1 MTQPDRAGLSLKA
14 ILPFARHAYLI
25 PCMACQLPSRGADE
39 GGPRVGRGAM
49 IGQLTKNERMG
60 ALLILA
66 ALALAGL
73 VMAVAGHGDP
83 FGAHGVIVLVAALL
97 GLFVVISGLFQ
108 PEPPEDRLDRYY
120 DDPSKIGILLAMA
133 WAVVGMFVGDWVAW
147 LLVNPDLTFDAAWSS
162 FGRLR
167 PVHTSGVIFGF
178 GGNALI
184 ATSFYV
190 MQRTSRARLP
200 DQLSPMFVLFGYN
213 LFCVLAAS
221 GYLMGIT
228 QSKEYAEPEWYVDI
242 WLVIVWV
249 TYFVV
254 YLRTLARRK
263 EPHIY
268 VANWYYMAFILV
280 VAMLHIVNNLA
291 VPVSFASAKSYSLFA
306 GVQDA
311 MTEWWYGHN
320 AVAFFLTAGFLGMMY
335 YYLPKRAGRPLFSYR
350 MSIISFWG
358 ITFLYMWAGSHHLH
372 YTALPHWV
380 QTLGMTFSVMLL
392 VPSWASAG
400 NALLTLNGAWHKV
413 RDDATLRFM
422 MVAAVFY
429 GISTFEGSFMA
440 IRPVNA
446 LSHYTD
452 WTVGHV
458 HAGALG
464 WVAMITF
471 GAIYA
476 SVPWLW
482 KRPAMY
488 SAKLIE
494 VHFWL
499 SLAGTLVYVFAMW
512 NSGIIQG
519 LMWRTYNDS
528 GTLAYSFV
536 DSLVAMHPYYI
547 ARAIGGLLFL
557 IGAVVGCYNIW
568 MTIRRTPRAVPE
580 QLADEADSAPSGTP
594 AYQPGE

>member
-1 MTQPDRAGLSLKA
+1 MVS
-14 ILPFARHAYLI
+14 
-25 PCMACQLPSRGADE
+25 
-39 GGPRVGRGAM
+39 
-49 IGQLTKNERMG
+49 QLTISERQYALV
-60 ALLILA
+60 ALL
-66 ALALAGL
+66 
-73 VMAVAGHGDP
+73 
-83 FGAHGVIVLVAALL
+83 LL
-97 GLFVVISGLFQ
+97 GLGGLAMAALGRGDPIAVHGYIVLLFAVGLGFVVMAGFYD
-108 PEPPEDRLDRYY
+108 PEPDPARLSRYY
-120 DDPSKIGILLAMA
+120 DDPTKVGIVLSIG
-133 WAVVGMFVGDWVAW
+133 WAVVGMFVGVWVAA
-147 LLVNPDLTFDAAWSS
+147 LLAWPDLTFDQAWAS

-167 PVHTSGVIFGF
+167 PIHTSGVIFGF

-184 ATSFYV
+184 ATSFHV
-190 MQRTSRARLP
+190 LQRTTRARMP
-200 DQLSPMFVLFGYN
+200 GQFAPWFVLLGYN
-213 LFCVLAAS
+213 LFCVVAAS
-221 GYLMGIT
+221 GYLIGVT
-228 QSKEYAEPEWYVDI
+228 QSKEYAEPEWYADI
-242 WLVIVWV
+242 WLVVVWV
-249 TYFVV
+249 TYFLI

-280 VAMLHIVNNLA
+280 VAMLHIVNNVA
-291 VPVSFASAKSYSLFA
+291 VPISWGSAKSYSVYS

-311 MTEWWYGHN
+311 MVQWWYGHN

-335 YYLPKRAGRPLFSYR
+335 YYMPKRAGRPIFSYR
-350 MSIISFWG
+350 LSIISFWG
-358 ITFLYMWAGSHHLH
+358 ITFFYMWAGSHHLH
-372 YTALPHWV
+372 YTALPQWV

-400 NALLTLNGAWHKV
+400 NALATLNGAWHKV

-429 GISTFEGSFMA
+429 GLSTFEGSFMA

-471 GAIYA
+471 GSIYA
-476 SVPWLW
+476 LVPWMW
-482 KRPAMY
+482 KREAMY
-488 SAKLIE
+488 SPKLVE

-499 SLAGTLVYVFAMW
+499 ALAGTIVYVFAMW

-519 LMWRTYNDS
+519 LMWRTYNES
-528 GTLAYSFV
+528 GSLTYSFI

-547 ARAIGGLLFL
+547 ARAFGGLLFL
-557 IGAVVGCYNIW
+557 LGASVAAYNVW
-568 MTIRRTPRAVPE
+568 MTIRQSRQEAATGKEDADIPLFARDAV
-580 QLADEADSAPSGTP
+580 
-594 AYQPGE
+594 QPGE

>member
-1 MTQPDRAGLSLKA
+1 MVA
-14 ILPFARHAYLI
+14 
-25 PCMACQLPSRGADE
+25 E
-39 GGPRVGRGAM
+39 
-49 IGQLTKNERMG
+49 LTKNERQG
-60 ALLILA
+60 ALVIL
-66 ALALAGL
+66 LALAVTGL
-73 VMAVAGHGDP
+73 AMAAGGRGDP
-83 FGAHGVIVLVAALL
+83 FGIHGAMVLVAAIV
-97 GLFVVISGLFQ
+97 GIFAVIGGYYA
-108 PEPPEDRLDRYY
+108 PEPSPERLDSYY
-120 DDPSKIGILLAMA
+120 DSPTKFGIVAAMV
-133 WAVVGMFVGDWVAW
+133 WAVAGMAVGDWVAW
-147 LLVNPDLTFDAAWSS
+147 LLAYPEWTFDAAWAS

-200 DQLSPMFVLFGYN
+200 DQLTPWFVLFGYN
-213 LFCVLAAS
+213 LFCVIAAT
-221 GYLMGIT
+221 GYLMGVT
-228 QSKEYAEPEWYVDI
+228 QSKEYAEPEWYADI

-249 TYFVV
+249 TYFVL
-254 YLRTLARRK
+254 YLRTLNRRK

-268 VANWYYMAFILV
+268 VSNWYYLAFILV

-291 VPVSFASAKSYSLFA
+291 VPISWGSAKSYSLFS

-320 AVAFFLTAGFLGMMY
+320 AVAFFLTSGFLGMMY
-335 YYLPKRAGRPLFSYR
+335 YYMPKRAGRPIYSYR

-358 ITFLYMWAGSHHLH
+358 ITFFYMWAGSHHLH
-372 YTALPHWV
+372 YTALPQWV
-380 QTLGMTFSVMLL
+380 QSLGMTFSVMLL
-392 VPSWASAG
+392 VPSWVSAG
-400 NALLTLNGAWHKV
+400 NALMTLNGAWHKV
-413 RDDATLRFM
+413 RDDAVLRFM

-429 GISTFEGSFMA
+429 GLSTFEGSFMA
-440 IRPVNA
+440 IRPVNS

-482 KRPAMY
+482 KRNGMY
-488 SAKLIE
+488 SAKLVE
-494 VHFWL
+494 AHFWL
-499 SLAGTLVYVFAMW
+499 SLAGTIIYVFAMW

-519 LMWRTYNDS
+519 LMWRTYNES

-547 ARAIGGLLFL
+547 ARAIGGAFFLLGAI
-557 IGAVVGCYNIW
+557 IGLYNIW
-568 MTIRRTPRAVPE
+568 MTIRTASQDQAAQNV
-580 QLADEADSAPSGTP
+580 ADRPVTEPAIGAP
-594 AYQPGE
+594 ALQPGE

>member
-1 MTQPDRAGLSLKA
+1 MNA
-14 ILPFARHAYLI
+14 
-25 PCMACQLPSRGADE
+25 
-39 GGPRVGRGAM
+39 
-49 IGQLTKNERMG
+49 QLTKGERQIAIG
-60 ALLILA
+60 ILLLIVCVGLA
-66 ALALAGL
+66 FAGAGKDGPL
-73 VMAVAGHGDP
+73 GVHGFLIMASG
-83 FGAHGVIVLVAALL
+83 IL
-97 GLFVVISGLFQ
+97 GIFAMINGYFN
-108 PEPPEDRLDRYY
+108 PEPGDERFDSYY
-120 DDPSKIGILLAMA
+120 DTPSKIGLLLAMA
-133 WAVVGMFVGDWVAW
+133 WAAFGLFIGDWVAW
-147 LLVNPDLTFDAAWSS
+147 QLAYPDLNFEAAWTS

-167 PVHTSGVIFGF
+167 PVHTTGVIFGF
-178 GGNALI
+178 GGNGLI

-200 DQLSPMFVLFGYN
+200 DQLSPLFVVFGYN
-213 LFCVLAAS
+213 LFCVLAVT
-221 GYLMGIT
+221 GYMMGVT
-228 QSKEYAEPEWYVDI
+228 QSKEYAEPEWYADI
-242 WLVIVWV
+242 WLTIVWV

-254 YLRTLARRK
+254 YLRTLAHRK

-291 VPVSFASAKSYSLFA
+291 VPVSFGSAKSYSLFS

-311 MTEWWYGHN
+311 MTQWWYGHN

-335 YYLPKRAGRPLFSYR
+335 YFMPKRAGRPLYSYR

-372 YTALPHWV
+372 YTALPQWV
-380 QTLGMTFSVMLL
+380 QTLGMTFSLMLL
-392 VPSWASAG
+392 VPSWTAAA

-429 GISTFEGSFMA
+429 GLTTFEGSFMA
-440 IRPVNA
+440 IRSVNS

-452 WTVGHV
+452 WTIGHV

-471 GAIYA
+471 GSIYA
-476 SVPWLW
+476 AVPWLW
-482 KRPAMY
+482 KRDSMHSPR
-488 SAKLIE
+488 LVE
-494 VHFWL
+494 VHFWFA
-499 SLAGTLVYVFAMW
+499 LAGTVVYVLAMW

-519 LMWRTYNDS
+519 LMWRTYNES

-547 ARAIGGLLFL
+547 ARAFGGLLFL
-557 IGAVVGCYNIW
+557 IGALVGCYNVW
-568 MTIRRTPRAVPE
+568 MTVRMPLEAKSLPVDDIPE
-580 QLADEADSAPSGTP
+580 PVATG
-594 AYQPGE
+594 QPGLQPAE

>member
-1 MTQPDRAGLSLKA
+1 VAPARHNIIFAASRRKKHMLAGLT
-14 ILPFARHAYLI
+14 R
-25 PCMACQLPSRGADE
+25 
-39 GGPRVGRGAM
+39 
-49 IGQLTKNERMG
+49 NERD
-60 ALLILA
+60 LSLVILA
-66 ALALAGL
+66 ALTLVGLLMAIAGRN
-73 VMAVAGHGDP
+73 DP
-83 FGAHGVIVLVAALL
+83 FGVHGAIVMVICILAIFA
-97 GLFVVISGLFQ
+97 VIANYYA
-108 PEPPEDRLDRYY
+108 PEPGEDRFDRYY
-120 DDPSKIGILLAMA
+120 DEPTKFGIVVAMI
-133 WAVVGMFVGDWVAW
+133 WVVVGLFVGDWVAW
-147 LLVNPDLTFDAAWSS
+147 QLVNPNLTFDAGWAS

-190 MQRTSRARLP
+190 MQRTCRTRMP
-200 DQLSPMFVLFGYN
+200 DQLSPWFVLFGYN
-213 LFCVLAAS
+213 LFCIIAAS
-221 GYLMGIT
+221 GYLMGVT
-228 QSKEYAEPEWYVDI
+228 QSKEYAEPEWYADI
-242 WLVIVWV
+242 WLVVVWV
-249 TYFVV
+249 AYFVL
-254 YLRTLARRK
+254 YMRTLARRK

-268 VANWYYMAFILV
+268 VANWYYLAFILV

-291 VPVSFASAKSYSLFA
+291 VPISLSSVKSYSLFS

-320 AVAFFLTAGFLGMMY
+320 AVAFFLTSGFLGMMY
-335 YYLPKRAGRPLFSYR
+335 YYMPVRAGRPIFSYR
-350 MSIISFWG
+350 LSIISFWG
-358 ITFLYMWAGSHHLH
+358 ITFFYMWAGSHHLH
-372 YTALPHWV
+372 YTALPQWV

-392 VPSWASAG
+392 VPSWASAS

-429 GISTFEGSFMA
+429 GLSTFEGSFMA
-440 IRPVNA
+440 IRSVNS

-471 GAIYA
+471 GSIYA

-482 KRPAMY
+482 KTKTMY
-488 SAKLIE
+488 SPKLVE

-499 SLAGTLVYVFAMW
+499 ALAGTIIYVFAMW

-519 LMWRTYNDS
+519 LMWRTYNES

-557 IGAVVGCYNIW
+557 TGGVVAFYNIW
-568 MTIRRTPRAVPE
+568 MTIRMAASAASETPRDRPVPAL
-580 QLADEADSAPSGTP
+580 QP
-594 AYQPGE
+594 AE